1 MAGCAEAE
9 IISILARNLD
19 QILSLPSD
27 MLDKSLAISQ
37 DDQQSRQ
44 LSCESAELALPS

>member
-1 MAGCAEAE
+1 MVGYAGAK
-9 IISILARNLD
+9 IISILTWTLD

-44 LSCESAELALPS
+44 ISCESVELALPS

>member
-1 MAGCAEAE
+1 MVGYAGAE
-9 IISILARNLD
+9 IISILTWNVD
-19 QILSLPSD
+19 QILRVPSD

-44 LSCESAELALPS
+44 LSCESAELALLS

>member
-1 MAGCAEAE
+1 MVGYAGAE
-9 IISILARNLD
+9 IISIVKWILD
-19 QILSLPSD
+19 QILRIPSD

-44 LSCESAELALPS
+44 LSCESAERALPS